1 MSKHGISRIVAV
13 LAGAAVLFVLQ
24 QKLGVQLYIAI
35 TAGVL
40 VYFGTRLALDLA
52 LGVNQRAK

>member
-13 LAGAAVLFVLQ
+13 LVGAAVLFVLQ
-24 QKLGVQLYIAI
+24 QELGVQLYIAV

-40 VYFGTRLALDLA
+40 VYFGTRLAMDRA
-52 LGVNQRAK
+52 LGANPRAK

>member
-13 LAGAAVLFVLQ
+13 LVGATTLFVLQ
-24 QKLGVQLYIAI
+24 QKLGVQLYIAA

-40 VYFGTRLALDLA
+40 VYFGTRLAMDRA
-52 LGVNQRAK
+52 LGVDPRAK

>member
-13 LAGAAVLFVLQ
+13 LVGAAVLFVLQ
-24 QKLGVQLYIAI
+24 QELGVQLYIAV

-40 VYFGTRLALDLA
+40 VYFGTRLAMDRA
-52 LGVNQRAK
+52 LGVNPRTK